1 MSLLLLKRNENGTI
15 SYKIEQ
21 ISDEI
26 TLTILLYLKH
36 IPENTGT
43 TAVLEVDK
51 VPLQH
56 AKGHLGLGR
65 RAAHN
70 RVERLLHVLQACERH
85 AQGHVILVVG
95 KSAGHAVK
103 VEAYGGGNVLAE
115 ALDVLPVL
123 RAVPQQAL
131 VTQSPALNED
141 IDSRNR

>member
-1 MSLLLLKRNENGTI
+1 MYVQCSCYQIFTVYAISLSIVITTFEKKRKRDNFLQN
-15 SYKIEQ
+15 
-21 ISDEI
+21 SDEI

-103 VEAYGGGNVLAE
+103 VEAYGGL
-115 ALDVLPVL
+115 
-123 RAVPQQAL
+123 
-131 VTQSPALNED
+131 
-141 IDSRNR
+141 